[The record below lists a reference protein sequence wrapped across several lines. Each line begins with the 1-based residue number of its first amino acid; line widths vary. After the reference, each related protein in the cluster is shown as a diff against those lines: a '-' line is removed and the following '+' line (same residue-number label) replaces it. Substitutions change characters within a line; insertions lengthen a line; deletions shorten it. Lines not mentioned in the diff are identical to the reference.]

1 MTHPIRFVVIT
12 GMSGAGKTQALR
24 AFEDQGF
31 FCVDN
36 LPAPLLDTFARLV
49 LSAQPAYSRV
59 AVCIDAR
66 TRSDLASLPAY
77 LGRLTDGGFKIELVF
92 LDALDDVLHRRYSES
107 RRPHPASPGG
117 GIAEGIK
124 REREMLGAV
133 RERADLV
140 VDTSEMSSADLK
152 RHLQTVTG
160 DPVNERAM
168 RTVLRSFGF
177 KNGPPTDADLIF
189 DVRFLPNPHYDPV
202 LGPRDGR
209 DPDVRSF
216 VLDNDT
222 AQAFLYRLTDLLDFL
237 IPLYAAEPKSY
248 LTIAVGCTGGRH
260 RSIAVVEQLARHL
273 TGRGHEVVV
282 KHRDVITPEP

>member
-1 MTHPIRFVVIT
+1 
-12 GMSGAGKTQALR
+12 MSGAGKTQALR
-24 AFEDQGF
+24 AFEDEGF

-66 TRSDLASLPAY
+66 TRSDLASLPTH
-77 LGRLTDGGFKIELVF
+77 LERLAASGFKTELVF
-92 LDALDDVLHRRYSES
+92 LDAQDDVLHRRYSES

-117 GIAEGIK
+117 GIAEGIG
-124 REREMLGAV
+124 REREMLGMV

-140 VDTSEMSSADLK
+140 VDTSELSNADLR

-160 DPVNERAM
+160 DAVNDRAM
-168 RTVLRSFGF
+168 RIVLMSFGF

-189 DVRFLPNPHYDPV
+189 DVRFLPNPHYDKV

-209 DPDVRSF
+209 DAEVRAF
-216 VLDNDT
+216 VLENET
-222 AQAFLYRLTDLLDFL
+222 AQAFLYRMTDLLDFL

-248 LTIAVGCTGGRH
+248 LTIAIGCTGGRH

-273 TGRGHEVVV
+273 AGRGHEVVA
-282 KHRDVITPEP
+282 KHRDVIAPKS